1 MVRAVAIS
9 SWHRPFNAGADSFNP
24 WVIIDI
30 TPGGLGNSADA
41 KPSCNP
47 LKRKY
52 TAHLPLF
59 KGIAVIRNYCNNRYN
74 KADNNKY
81 VYNLFFQLDTLHV
94 AMAFSMAV
102 LLHLLSREALYSSL
116 IV

>member
-1 MVRAVAIS
+1 MVRAVAVS
-9 SWHRPFNAGADSFNP
+9 SRHRPFNAGADTFHSG
-24 WVIIDI
+24 VIIDI
-30 TPGGLGNSADA
+30 TPGRLGNSANA

-52 TAHLPLF
+52 TAHLPVF
-59 KGIAVIRNYCNNRYN
+59 KRIAVIGNYCNNRYN

-94 AMAFSMAV
+94 AMAFFLIMTMAV
-102 LLHLLSREALYSSL
+102 LFHLFS
-116 IV
+116 